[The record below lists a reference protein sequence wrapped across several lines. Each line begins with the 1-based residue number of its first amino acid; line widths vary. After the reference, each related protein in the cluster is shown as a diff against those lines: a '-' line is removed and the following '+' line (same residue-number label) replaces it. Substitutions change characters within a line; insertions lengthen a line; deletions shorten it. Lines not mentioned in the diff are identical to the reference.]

1 MTTPFESRDKWMTV
15 THEINPQNLAEKY
28 SVAIANE
35 ADKASLKVSN
45 RRKKFLM
52 PISGHE
58 EGKMALHQ
66 LSLSN
71 VSLSEMRPSSS
82 SVSSDHQQCTLL
94 IHQTLFSLLLWY
106 QKIRH
111 DEECH
116 MYLRPCVARVLCPI
130 MPNSSANSERFRLVL

>member
-15 THEINPQNLAEKY
+15 THEINSQNLAEKY
-28 SVAIANE
+28 VG
-35 ADKASLKVSN
+35 N